1 MDVFSQPDSDAVTD
15 IVKKLLNILFPG
27 YYREK
32 NYRSYND
39 NSRISILIEDVVYN
53 LIKQIAIVLRYQRQ
67 NEGKEVD
74 TPEIM
79 QEINEE
85 AEDLTFR
92 LLETI
97 PRIREYRDTDV
108 QAEYDGDPAAF
119 SKDEVIIC
127 YPGMYAIIVYRI
139 AHELYELKI
148 PLLPR
153 IMTEY
158 AHSITGIDIN
168 PGATIGK
175 YFFID
180 HGTGIVIG
188 ETTLIGEHV
197 KLYQGVTLGALSTR
211 GGQRLKSVRRH
222 PTIEDNCTIYS
233 GASILGGD
241 TIIGKGAVI
250 GGNCFITTPVPPG
263 ARVSIKNQEMHLMVT
278 RPGEEERVDDGEG
291 KLDADAT
298 WF

>member
-1 MDVFSQPDSDAVTD
+1 M
-15 IVKKLLNILFPG
+15 LL
-27 YYREK
+27 
-32 NYRSYND
+32 
-39 NSRISILIEDVVYN
+39 EDTVYN

-92 LLETI
+92 FLETI
-97 PRIREYRDTDV
+97 PRIREYLDTDV

-278 RPGEEERVDDGEG
+278 RPGEEEHVDDGEG

>member
-1 MDVFSQPDSDAVTD
+1 MTPEERNQRIHGTLEMLMQDYRGGRTIDEIKTFFHPDKEAV
-15 IVKKLLNILFPG
+15 IEVLNKLQRIIFPG
-27 YYREK
+27 YFRNKTFRVYTVR
-32 NYRSYND
+32 NNVSM
-39 NSRISILIEDVVYN
+39 LLEDTVYN

-92 LLETI
+92 FLETI
-97 PRIREYRDTDV
+97 PRIREYLDTDV

-197 KLYQGVTLGALSTR
+197 R
-211 GGQRLKSVRRH
+211 G
-222 PTIEDNCTIYS
+222 
-233 GASILGGD
+233 
-241 TIIGKGAVI
+241 
-250 GGNCFITTPVPPG
+250 CF
-263 ARVSIKNQEMHLMVT
+263 R
-278 RPGEEERVDDGEG
+278 
-291 KLDADAT
+291 
-298 WF
+298 